1 MEGIF
6 KMLESEGIE
15 VEEEAKKRLN
25 KKIASEYK
33 TIAEFSDLKRK
44 LEEKAEENS
53 KYSDIEKQL
62 EALKTKNDELYKLY
76 EAGKSNEYKLYALKN
91 GIDEKFLDF
100 VTSEVLNKTDEQ
112 KDFKSAFEEYSKEN
126 PQYMTSSQNSV
137 KLSTT
142 PNIENKTEFNGSSN
156 EVINNFIR
164 GKYNG

>member
-15 VEEEAKKRLN
+15 IGEEAKKRLN

-44 LEEKAEENS
+44 LEETAEKNS
-53 KYSDIEKQL
+53 KYSDIEGKL
-62 EALKTKNDELYKLY
+62 EDLKIKNDELVKLY
-76 EAGKSNEYKLYALKN
+76 EAGKTNEYKLYALKN

-100 VTSEVLNKTDEQ
+100 VTSEVLNKTNKE
-112 KDFKSAFEEYSKEN
+112 KDFKSAFEEYSKQN

-142 PNIENKTEFNGSSN
+142 PNIENKTEFNARAN
-156 EVINNFIR
+156 EAINNFIR